1 MINEVQ
7 YEEIKV
13 TWQNIQSNDRKKK
26 HTCGGPQATPVYQD
40 S

>member
-7 YEEIKV
+7 YGEVKV
-13 TWQNIQSNDRKKK
+13 TWQNFQSNDRKK